1 MKKRMLLLV
10 GFSDCKKQ
18 FAISYKECIYLKYCN
33 NNIPLACKTVTIG
46 TKDRT
51 AIFREPGELNSH
63 ESWCDL
69 ET

>member
-18 FAISYKECIYLKYCN
+18 FAISYKEFIYLKYCN

-51 AIFREPGELNSH
+51 AIFQG
-63 ESWCDL
+63 
-69 ET
+69 